1 MERYILILTLLLIA
15 GCTSRNESP
24 KYIPSGS
31 TDTIHAEASNIR
43 KQDTKT
49 DTVSKNEEIAQKP
62 VLYQNARFKEVTVT
76 KMGENTFEIKGK
88 AQIFEASFSWI
99 IEDGHEELQ
108 KGFATT
114 DAGAPEWGNFSFTV
128 TASKKRSGS
137 TLHLI
142 LFETSA
148 KDGSRQY
155 ELPLLLY

>member
-1 MERYILILTLLLIA
+1 MERYILIFTLLLIA
-15 GCTSRNESP
+15 GCTSRNASP
-24 KYIPSGS
+24 KQIPSG
-31 TDTIHAEASNIR
+31 TDTMPAEASDIR

-49 DTVSKNEEIAQKP
+49 DMVSKNEEIAQNS
-62 VLYQNARFKEVTVT
+62 VVYQNARFKEVTVT
-76 KMGENTFEIKGK
+76 RMGENTFEIKGK

-128 TASKKRSGS
+128 TASKKRPGS

-148 KDGSRQY
+148 KDGSRQH